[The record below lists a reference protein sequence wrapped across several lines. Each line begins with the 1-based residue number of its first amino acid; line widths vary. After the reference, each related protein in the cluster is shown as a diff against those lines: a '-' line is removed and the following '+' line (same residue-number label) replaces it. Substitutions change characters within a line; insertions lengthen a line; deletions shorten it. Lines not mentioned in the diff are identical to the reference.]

1 MWCSR
6 RLLALHPPL
15 RIPHPE
21 FKSVPGS
28 ASGSPSHAEPWRPG
42 VIKLLSKTS
51 RFSRTGR
58 NFVSKFQLDS
68 LEVYSKSASFI
79 LGPGGAKLSKRN
91 FLLRCHSKVDF
102 FSTHCCRDK
111 EFESRFCSPRCL
123 GEHHSDWDLALAI
136 TLKSPSSSTLFPTHL
151 VQRDMFQRLHFL
163 LSFLKDATFL
173 LLIKRKFTS

>member
-28 ASGSPSHAEPWRPG
+28 ASGSPSHAEHWRPG

-68 LEVYSKSASFI
+68 LEVCFKSASFI

-102 FSTHCCRDK
+102 FLLTAAETKNLRVASVHPDAW
-111 EFESRFCSPRCL
+111 ESIIQT
-123 GEHHSDWDLALAI
+123 E
-136 TLKSPSSSTLFPTHL
+136 T
-151 VQRDMFQRLHFL
+151 
-163 LSFLKDATFL
+163 
-173 LLIKRKFTS
+173 